1 MNYKLIILFSLYLL
15 ASLNFAKAQSFTEE
29 IKHHRVFYVSPAA
42 TLELNNKYG
51 NIHISTWEEDS
62 ISIDINFFI
71 SEKSEAKFNKI
82 KDNVQFKIGG
92 NSAFLSAET
101 VFGSKYSSFF
111 KNIKEA
117 TNMLSSPNNNS
128 RIDYFVK
135 VPSYINLKIENR
147 YGDIFIPDFH
157 GNINVQLSNGD
168 FQARK
173 ISGSNILNL
182 EFGNV
187 IIEQLEQSTLNLNFA
202 EVNIDKA
209 GQLDI
214 NSKSSKVN
222 IKDCNLI
229 KLKSK
234 RDEYSID
241 NIGFVFGDTYFS
253 KLSIYNLNNEYNM
266 VMQYGELKHLG
277 IAPAYKLIRI
287 NSAYT
292 NCTLVMENP
301 VAYKSTI
308 KGPKSNI
315 ILAQSISSNEA
326 NWEELVKS
334 NPVSFYYKSQTAKE
348 KVQVQINDATLKIS
362 HK

>member
-1 MNYKLIILFSLYLL
+1 MNYKLLILFSLHLL
-15 ASLNFAKAQSFTEE
+15 FHPWLIKAQDFKEE
-29 IKHHRVFYVSPAA
+29 IKHHRVFYVSPTA

-51 NIHISTWEEDS
+51 NIHISTWEQDS

-71 SEKSEAKFNKI
+71 SEKNESRFNKI
-82 KDNVQFKIGG
+82 KNNVDFKIDG

-101 VFGSKYSSFF
+101 VFGSKYASFF

-117 TNMLSSPNNNS
+117 TNLMSSANQNT

-135 VPSYINLKIENR
+135 VPSYINLKIQNR
-147 YGDIFIPDFH
+147 YGDVFIPDFN
-157 GNINVQLSNGD
+157 GNLNVQLSNGN

-202 EVNIDKA
+202 EVNINKA

-214 NSKSSKVN
+214 ISKSSKVN
-222 IKDCNLI
+222 LKDCNLV

-253 KLSIYNLNNEYNM
+253 KLSIYNLANEFNM
-266 VMQYGELKHLG
+266 VMQYGELKHLS
-277 IAPAYKLIRI
+277 IAPTYKLVRI

-292 NCTLVMENP
+292 NCSLIMENP
-301 VAYKSTI
+301 VAYRSTI
-308 KGPKSNI
+308 IGPKSNI
-315 ILAQSISSNEA
+315 ILAQSISSNKA
-326 NWEELVKS
+326 NWEELVKNS
-334 NPVSFYYKSQTAKE
+334 SVSFYYKSQTAKE
-348 KVQVQINDATLKIS
+348 KVQIQINDATLKIS